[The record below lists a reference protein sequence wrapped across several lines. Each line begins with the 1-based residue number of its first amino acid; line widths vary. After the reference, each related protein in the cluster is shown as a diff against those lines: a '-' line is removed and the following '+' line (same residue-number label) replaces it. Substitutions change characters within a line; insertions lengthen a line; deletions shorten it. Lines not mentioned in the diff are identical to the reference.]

1 MTQPLE
7 SALHWGRG
15 VGLREGMLSELA
27 CVRAAEQR
35 GDKSIELPSGD
46 SVDKQPSE
54 AVGVMRENERRD
66 KPSNR

>member
-1 MTQPLE
+1 
-7 SALHWGRG
+7 
-15 VGLREGMLSELA
+15 MLSELA